1 MSFLNQATLD
11 QVNASYGYIAIF
23 GIILL
28 ESAGIPLPGETILIG
43 AAVYAGSHQMLDLR
57 LIIATAAGA
66 AILGDNIGYWLGR
79 PPGRKALRRGGR
91 LVGLEQR
98 KIPLRAYLLP
108 RHAGKTD
115 LTRPLRS

>member
-43 AAVYAGSHQMLDLR
+43 AAVYAGSHQTLDLR

-79 PPGRKALRRGGR
+79 TRRRKSFMSPRTLICMSHAQLRTG
-91 LVGLEQR
+91 V
-98 KIPLRAYLLP
+98 
-108 RHAGKTD
+108 
-115 LTRPLRS
+115 